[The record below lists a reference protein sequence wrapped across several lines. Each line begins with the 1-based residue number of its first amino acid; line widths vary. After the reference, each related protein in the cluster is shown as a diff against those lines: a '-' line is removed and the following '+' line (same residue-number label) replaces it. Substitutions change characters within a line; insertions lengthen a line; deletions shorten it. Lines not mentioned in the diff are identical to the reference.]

1 MNDLNL
7 NEFSI
12 GMLFGL
18 AMTPIIGPASTVL
31 AFLTG
36 SLWAIGG
43 AGYGRIWRY
52 AGVPTITFFF
62 LVLHS
67 NFYACLVSSIIC
79 GALLTIGY
87 GIPDESDEGSA
98 LGRFW
103 MKAFHNDT
111 TLANIFTRGTIY
123 TAIAIGYIPC
133 LIFRR

>member
-12 GMLFGL
+12 GMLFGM
-18 AMTPIIGPASTVL
+18 AMTPIIGPSSIVL

-52 AGVPTITFFF
+52 AGVPLITFFF
-62 LVLHS
+62 LVLKA
-67 NFYACLVSSIIC
+67 NFYACLVSSVWC
-79 GALLTIGY
+79 GVCLTIGY
-87 GIPDESDEGSA
+87 GIPDQSDEGSA

-103 MKAFHNDT
+103 MKAFNNNAQ
-111 TLANIFTRGTIY
+111 LANFFTRGTIY
-123 TAIAIGYIPC
+123 TLIAIGYIPC